1 MNQPRFIK
9 MLVLG
14 LPIGLFLIGGGSLL
28 WHFKYPKPT
37 GKAPENP
44 PSSRPITQLDL
55 QFYVTRMARDIGP
68 RPATSPNPTKAS
80 ISFIQGT
87 LGMNNIGFMRV
98 ETEPFSETDPTL
110 VNLFVEVPGSD
121 ASAGTILVA
130 AHYDSPPDSPG
141 ANANG
146 TGVAANLAL
155 ANYFLGRKP
164 KHTLRFAFLGNAL
177 GAPPNGPQT
186 LAKAYQTRGRP
197 LSAVICL
204 DQLGYFTDAT
214 NSQQPWPGDEA
225 PLPTI
230 GNFLVFAATPASKA
244 LLTDCLQRFSKNSSL
259 PVQQVSAP
267 DIQSPLAQA
276 FATLDIPTLLLTD
289 TAKLR
294 HPNTGTAQD
303 LPEPLDIVKFTEAVR
318 GISAMLESLAQ

>member
-1 MNQPRFIK
+1 MNQPRLIK

-14 LPIGLFLIGGGSLL
+14 LPIGLFLIGGGSML
-28 WHFKYPKPT
+28 WHFKHPKPA
-37 GKAPENP
+37 GKAPVNP
-44 PSSRPITQLDL
+44 PSSKPVSQLDL

-68 RPATSPNPTKAS
+68 RPATDPNPTKAS

-87 LGMNNIGFMRV
+87 LGMNNIGFTRV

-130 AHYDSPPDSPG
+130 THYDSPPASPG

-177 GAPPNGPQT
+177 GAAPNGPQT
-186 LAKAYQTRGRP
+186 LAKAYQTRGRR
-197 LSAVICL
+197 LTAVICL
-204 DQLGYFTDAT
+204 DQLGNFSDAT
-214 NSQQPWPGDEA
+214 NSQQPWPGA
-225 PLPTI
+225 ATPLPTT
-230 GNFLVFAATPASKA
+230 GNFLAFAATPASKA
-244 LLTDCLQRFSKNSSL
+244 LLTDCLPRFAKNSPL
-259 PVQQVSAP
+259 AVQPILAP
-267 DIQSPLAQA
+267 DLQSPLAQA
-276 FATLDIPTLLLTD
+276 FANLDFPSLLLTD

-294 HPNTGTAQD
+294 QPNSGTALD
-303 LPEPLDIVKFTEAVR
+303 LPEQLDFVRFTEAVR
-318 GISAMLESLAQ
+318 GIGGMLESLAQ